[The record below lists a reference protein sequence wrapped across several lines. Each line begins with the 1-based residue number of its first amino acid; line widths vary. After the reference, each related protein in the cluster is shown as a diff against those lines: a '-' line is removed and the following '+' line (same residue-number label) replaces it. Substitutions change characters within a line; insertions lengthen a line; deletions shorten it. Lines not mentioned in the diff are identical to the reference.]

1 MNKEELKN
9 LTNEELNK
17 LLNEADWC
25 DRDLLREYDE
35 RKYDGRI
42 QFSGELLKPEDLEE
56 HFRKRRERLKEKEA
70 NQIRKA
76 S

>member
-9 LTNEELNK
+9 LTNEELDK
-17 LLNEADWC
+17 FLNEADWC

-35 RKYDGRI
+35 RKRDGRI
-42 QFSGELLKPEDLEE
+42 RFSGELLKPEDLEE
-56 HFRKRRERLKEKEA
+56 YFRKRRERLQEKEA
-70 NQIRKA
+70 NQTRKA

>member
-35 RKYDGRI
+35 RSHDGRI
-42 QFSGELLKPEDLEE
+42 KWGEPIQLEDLEE
-56 HFRKRRERLKEKEA
+56 HFRKRRERLKEKETE
-70 NQIRKA
+70 QIRKA